1 MRHAKCTFDEDRGCK
16 KCIRATGASKMDDL
30 HLTVFHSG
38 YGRGRLIDALQT
50 QALIRDEDMAIEVAK
65 RVKVEEVP
73 SGVTLISQGASDTD
87 LFFILNWEFSIVR
100 NGRVI
105 ARKNGGEQVGEM
117 AVVDPIRCR
126 FASVIAAS
134 DSVVA
139 RISEFDFSAIADRF
153 PRMWRR
159 IAMELAQRLRN
170 EEAGTRERDGAER
183 AA

>member
-1 MRHAKCTFDEDRGCK
+1 
-16 KCIRATGASKMDDL
+16 MDDL
-30 HLTVFHSG
+30 HLGVFHGG

-73 SGVTLISQGASDTD
+73 TGATLISQGASDTD
-87 LFFILNWEFSIVR
+87 LFFILNGEFSIVR

-105 ARKNGGEQVGEM
+105 ARKNAGEQVGEM

-126 FASVIAAS
+126 FASVIASS

-139 RISEFDFSAIADRF
+139 RISEFDFSAVADRF
-153 PRMWRR
+153 PRIWRR
-159 IAMELAQRLRN
+159 IAMELANRLRN
-170 EEAGTRERDGAER
+170 QDAGTRDEAGAER

>member
-1 MRHAKCTFDEDRGCK
+1 MGTEAAKSAFVLQGHQM
-16 KCIRATGASKMDDL
+16 MDDL
-30 HLTVFHSG
+30 HLKVFHGG

-50 QALIRDEDMAIEVAK
+50 QALIRDEDMAIEIAK
-65 RVKVEEVP
+65 RVKVQEVP
-73 SGVTLISQGASDTD
+73 AGATLISQGATDTD
-87 LFFILNWEFSIVR
+87 LIFILNGEFSIVR

-105 ARKNGGEQVGEM
+105 AQKNAGEQVGEM

-153 PRMWRR
+153 PRLWRR
-159 IAMELAQRLRN
+159 IAMELANRLRN
-170 EEAGTRERDGAER
+170 AEAATQDREGAER